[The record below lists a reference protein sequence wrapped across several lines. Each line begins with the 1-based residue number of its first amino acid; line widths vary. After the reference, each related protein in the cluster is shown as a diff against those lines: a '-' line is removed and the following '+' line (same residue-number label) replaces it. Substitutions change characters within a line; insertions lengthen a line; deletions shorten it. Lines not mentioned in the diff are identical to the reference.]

1 MTKSRQRLG
10 GLFAALVLGLL
21 TAIGGP
27 QARPAAADDP
37 AADCMR
43 SGGIYLYILYE
54 GSLVTQ
60 GCSTANNGYQRIK
73 QVTSAEQTGGF
84 VCRIAGL
91 PAECIA
97 PRPGLD
103 IYWSYW
109 WWRNGSWEY
118 ATQGGGYRGIPGTA
132 EAWNYSAGQM
142 PGIVPPDPQAAPPEQ
157 EKAEQPKP
165 EQPQPRQPEP
175 RPEQPRQPESRP
187 EQPRQPEARRD
198 EPNQPAQ
205 TQPQT
210 DQTTQATEDQTSPS
224 SSSPEPTSSVTA
236 SQSRSSSPA
245 ATGMT
250 PSVSPAPSST
260 AIAVEEGRGGS
271 PWLTVGVLAVL
282 AGAAGGYLLWRR
294 RA

>member
-37 AADCMR
+37 AAECMR

-118 ATQGGGYRGIPGTA
+118 ASQGGGYRGIPGTA
-132 EAWNYSAGQM
+132 EAWNYSAGQV
-142 PGIVPPDPQAAPPEQ
+142 PGIVPPDPQAAPP
-157 EKAEQPKP
+157 EQPKP

-245 ATGMT
+245 ATVMT
-250 PSVSPAPSST
+250 PSVSPTPSST